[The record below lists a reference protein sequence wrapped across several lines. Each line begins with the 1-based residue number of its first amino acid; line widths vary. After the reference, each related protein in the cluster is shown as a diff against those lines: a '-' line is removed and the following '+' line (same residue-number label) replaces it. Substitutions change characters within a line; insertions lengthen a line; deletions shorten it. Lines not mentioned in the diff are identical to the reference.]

1 MDGEENTRSI
11 RRAMAPRMAAQS
23 ESDSQLPESVDVP
36 PPRGIEASQYL
47 YLGGDF
53 AVIEWS

>member
-1 MDGEENTRSI
+1 
-11 RRAMAPRMAAQS
+11 MAAQS